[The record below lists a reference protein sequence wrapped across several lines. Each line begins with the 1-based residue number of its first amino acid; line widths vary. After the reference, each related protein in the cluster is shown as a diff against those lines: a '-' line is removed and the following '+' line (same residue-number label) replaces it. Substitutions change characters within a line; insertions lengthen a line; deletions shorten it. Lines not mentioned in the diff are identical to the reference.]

1 MFVTK
6 PSKLALTLLF
16 YTALALALVAHA
28 DAKGFA
34 SVPLHHRGHADL
46 TRMIKKRLPADT
58 TPNAAANLVD
68 PAAQGAAPN
77 PPSDSTDSNTN
88 GSNAAAGSGSNNNSP
103 AQQQSG
109 SASQSAN
116 SASASSPASQSQSS
130 SSSSSAAP
138 TSSSQSSSSSSQS
151 SSASN
156 TLSSLLNSLTN
167 TASSTPPTSAAPT
180 STPAPQ
186 QSSAAPNFKDAP
198 DLASST
204 PAQSVD
210 AITITSSVPGASQ
223 TSQSDKQNTPQG
235 SSKLS
240 HTTLTIIIVL
250 ASCIGGTAIIWT
262 VIRKWKFRPSSQFE
276 DRMQPI
282 DWQPTDHDSG
292 LPTHRRVPS
301 NASSFHSSG
310 HDGASTRGYG
320 ATASE
325 NPLNPIPDHD
335 FTAGAMTLAP
345 GAGYA
350 DLARG
355 PSPGPYARGPSPG
368 PQMQESLSR
377 GPSLTRTHDEYGVPL
392 HYQGGY
398 HAGY

>member
-6 PSKLALTLLF
+6 PSKLALTLLL

-46 TRMIKKRLPADT
+46 TRMIKKRIPADT
-58 TPNAAANLVD
+58 QPNSAANLLNPN

-88 GSNAAAGSGSNNNSP
+88 GSNANANSNP
-103 AQQQSG
+103 AQQSG
-109 SASQSAN
+109 STSGSPNSVSTSNSQSQ
-116 SASASSPASQSQSS
+116 SQSQSQSS
-130 SSSSSAAP
+130 TSSAPP
-138 TSSSQSSSSSSQS
+138 TSTSQSSSSSSQS

-180 STPAPQ
+180 STPPPQ
-186 QSSAAPNFKDAP
+186 PTSAGPNFKDAP
-198 DLASST
+198 DLASNT
-204 PAQSVD
+204 PAQSFD

-250 ASCIGGTAIIWT
+250 ASCIGGSAIIWT

-292 LPTHRRVPS
+292 LPTHRRGPS

-310 HDGASTRGYG
+310 HDGAST
-320 ATASE
+320 
-325 NPLNPIPDHD
+325 
-335 FTAGAMTLAP
+335 
-345 GAGYA
+345 
-350 DLARG
+350 
-355 PSPGPYARGPSPG
+355 
-368 PQMQESLSR
+368 
-377 GPSLTRTHDEYGVPL
+377 
-392 HYQGGY
+392 
-398 HAGY
+398 